1 MQYPTIYQITYTLVM
16 QTVPVYHTEQIRQIE
31 NHFFALEPKPQ
42 LMELAG
48 KTIANITVKV
58 APEQAQ
64 SILVIAGPGNNGGD
78 AYVAARHLKSA
89 NFHVSLVEPIKPLQS
104 SSEKEDAVKKWK
116 AIGGVTKSTT
126 KYEKSFDIVIDGL
139 FGIGLNRTLPTE
151 ISKYIQSI
159 NEQESTVISID
170 IPSGLNANTG
180 AVMGSC
186 VRADHTVTFLG
197 YKVGLHTGQGPDCS
211 GIIHF
216 SDLNMGNH
224 PPVDNHGY
232 LIGNDVLRNVLVP
245 RDKSSH
251 KGTHGQLAVIGG
263 SKGMIGAALLTG
275 RAGLRLGAGR
285 VFIGLLDSD
294 SRTPAADWGQPELM
308 FRDATELVALEKITC
323 FAIGPGLGTNNS
335 AYKVLGQVIAKPAPI
350 ILDADALNIV
360 AQQPTLTEQIEK
372 RINPTIMTPHPGEAS
387 RLLGISIAEIQA
399 NRIQIALDLASKFNA
414 EVVLKGVGS
423 VCAFQDGNWFVNTS
437 GNPGMASAGMGD
449 ALTGIIGAF
458 VSQGAYTHTAMLAG
472 VHLHGLAADQ
482 LLHDD
487 CGPIGMT
494 ASETIDSSRIVFN
507 RFQNKNITS
516 FI

>member
-1 MQYPTIYQITYTLVM
+1 M
-16 QTVPVYHTEQIRQIE
+16 QTAPVYHTEQIRQIE
-31 NHFFALEPKPQ
+31 DHFFALEPKPL

-48 KTIANITVKV
+48 KTIADITIKV
-58 APEQAQ
+58 APEQTQ

-89 NFHVSLVEPIKPLQS
+89 NFHVSIVEPIKPHQS
-104 SSEKEDAVKKWK
+104 SPEKEDAIKRWK
-116 AIGGVTKSTT
+116 RIGGVTRSTMKS
-126 KYEKSFDIVIDGL
+126 EKSFDIVIDGL

-151 ISKYIQSI
+151 ISEYIQSI
-159 NEQESTVISID
+159 NKQESTVISID

-186 VRADHTVTFLG
+186 VKADHTVTFLG

-211 GIIHF
+211 GIVHF

-224 PPVDNHGY
+224 PPIDNHGY

-245 RDKSSH
+245 RDRSSH
-251 KGTHGQLAVIGG
+251 KGTNGQLAVIGG

-275 RAGLRLGAGR
+275 RAGLKLGAGR

-294 SRTPAADWGQPELM
+294 SNVPAADWGQPELM
-308 FRDATELVALEKITC
+308 LRDAMELVALEKITC
-323 FAIGPGLGTNNS
+323 FAIGPGLGTNDT
-335 AYKVLGQVIAKPAPI
+335 AIKALEQVITNPAPI

-360 AQQPTLTEQIEK
+360 AQEPTLAEQIKK
-372 RINPTIMTPHPGEAS
+372 RTNPTIMTPHPGEAS
-387 RLLGISIAEIQA
+387 RLLGISTTQIQA

-423 VCAFQDGNWFVNTS
+423 VCAFPDGNWSINTT

-449 ALTGIIGAF
+449 VLTGIIGAF
-458 VSQGAYTHTAMLAG
+458 VSQGAYTHAAILAG

-482 LLHDD
+482 LSHDD

-494 ASETIDSSRIVFN
+494 ASETIDRSRIVFN
-507 RFQNKNITS
+507 RFQNENVTS